1 MSRLFIYI
9 ELLFLLFHISAYGQV
24 NLTWQGGSDYL
35 SVGSYSGAVS
45 QSDITTLKISGNGNI
60 TFENWKLSA
69 RIVNYPVVN
78 GGNEFPAD
86 KISFSPTG
94 TSGNLEP
101 GPIPSVTQ
109 VGMPLSVPF
118 QNGPNEVYLVPN
130 SNAPII
136 NDSPNQNDY
145 FEFIM
150 GFNLTVAPGSYLNS
164 LQAWKEYP
172 FQIEYTLYDKNNI
185 PIARLQ
191 HTFKIQVTNLGNP
204 PPEEKR
210 YTIRVST
217 EASNGLLEFKTMA
230 DYINGKSVTYVDGL
244 SVSATTAYQVTVR
257 SVSSHFSSS
266 AGNTLP
272 LDIVHL
278 QLSGGTGNI
287 YSRTLSTGTQ
297 TILEGPSTGG
307 TPVNFDITYFTE
319 ANDPRLFNVP
329 SEQYETSLMYEISP
343 R

>member
-1 MSRLFIYI
+1 LEFGGWSHNHLNVNTYDGATDVDGFTLWLFYN
-9 ELLFLLFHISAYGQV
+9 GT
-24 NLTWQGGSDYL
+24 NLN
-35 SVGSYSGAVS
+35 VPH
-45 QSDITTLKISGNGNI
+45 
-60 TFENWKLSA
+60 WKLSV
-69 RIVNYPVVN
+69 RTMGPIQSTN
-78 GGNEFPAD
+78 GTLLFPSE
-86 KISFSPTG
+86 KISFVPTRTEG
-94 TSGNLEP
+94 QANP
-101 GPIPSVTQ
+101 GPIPTVSQ
-109 VGMPLSVPF
+109 IGMPSPVPLI
-118 QNGPNEVYLVPN
+118 GTSEVFLVPS
-130 SNAPII
+130 SNAPLY
-136 NDSPNQNDY
+136 NVSQWSSY
-145 FEFIM
+145 YELRM
-150 GFNLTVAPGSYLNS
+150 HFNLVVAGGAYLN
-164 LQAWKEYP
+164 
-172 FQIEYTLYDKNNI
+172 
-185 PIARLQ
+185 RLQ
-191 HTFKIQVTNLGNP
+191 KNKFKFILRFTAYRQDNSVIGYVDLNYMIQVHKLSGVP
-204 PPEEKR
+204 PVENE
-210 YTIRVST
+210 YSILVST

-319 ANDPRLFNVP
+319 ANDSRLFNVP